1 MGSRVVGKWV
11 VANAVEIDYVDG
23 AEVFRA
29 DMFALSGAYLEFKE
43 GEKGSIYDGEGD
55 VDAFTYTA
63 TKENLVLK
71 YIDGDDVT
79 TYHIKELTGSTLS
92 VYEEN
97 IKTQKGIV
105 HKEVVEINLMK

>member
-1 MGSRVVGKWV
+1 MGSRVVGKWI

-29 DMFALSGAYLEFKE
+29 DMFALSGAYLEFNE
-43 GEKGSIYDGEGD
+43 GQKGSIYDGEGD

-71 YIDGDDVT
+71 YIDGDDMT
-79 TYHIKELTGSTLS
+79 IYHIKELTSSTLS
-92 VYEEN
+92 VYEEH
-97 IKTQKGIV
+97 IETQKGIV
-105 HKEVVEINLMK
+105 HKEVVEIKLMK

>member
-1 MGSRVVGKWV
+1 MGSQVVGKWV

-29 DMFALSGAYLEFKE
+29 DMFSLSGAYLEFKE

-63 TKENLVLK
+63 TKENLLLK
-71 YIDGDDVT
+71 YIESNDVT
-79 TYHIKELTGSTLS
+79 VYHIKELTGSTLS
-92 VYEEN
+92 VYEEH
-97 IKTQKGIV
+97 IETQKGIV

>member
-29 DMFALSGAYLEFKE
+29 DMFALSGAYLEFNE
-43 GEKGSIYDGEGD
+43 GEKGSVYDGEGN

-63 TKENLVLK
+63 TKENLLLK
-71 YIDGDDVT
+71 YIESNDVT
-79 TYHIKELTGSTLS
+79 IYHIKELTGSTLS
-92 VYEEN
+92 VYEEH
-97 IKTQKGIV
+97 IETQKGIV
-105 HKEVVEINLMK
+105 HKEVVEIKLMK